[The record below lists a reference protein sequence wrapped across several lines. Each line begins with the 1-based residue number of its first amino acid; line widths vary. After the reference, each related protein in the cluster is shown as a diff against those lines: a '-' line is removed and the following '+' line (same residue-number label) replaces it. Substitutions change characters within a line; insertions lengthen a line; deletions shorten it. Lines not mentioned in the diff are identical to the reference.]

1 MEPAFSSA
9 VVEVG
14 DGGLPEIAGVVQVA
28 VAELPEVR
36 ATAPHPEIVV
46 VVAPV
51 VSSKSIVP
59 VGVPEPGELD
69 TTVAVKVTCWPVT
82 EGFTDEVIVVVV
94 VSWFTVWMQVPV
106 AVEVEVEQAGR
117 GEAELVV
124 EPV

>member
-1 MEPAFSSA
+1 M
-9 VVEVG
+9 
-14 DGGLPEIAGVVQVA
+14 PEIAGVVQVA

-46 VVAPV
+46 EEVAPFD
-51 VSSKSIVP
+51 SSVKSMVP

-69 TTVAVKVTCWPVT
+69 TTVAVKVTCCPVT
-82 EGFTDEVIVVVV
+82 EGFTDVVIVVVV
-94 VSWFTVWMQVPV
+94 ASLFTVWVQVPV

-124 EPV
+124 EAL